1 MRVAILFII
10 AIFISS
16 LPVFNISAYTIDEI
30 DISKPFPLS
39 LLEYPVLDSPD
50 DPWIILDVDNI
61 LVNSDNS
68 GQLQNEEMVCINPTN
83 TANAVAIW
91 RDFRLG
97 YRRVGVGYT
106 FDAGQTWYD
115 TLLVVPPHPRQS
127 DPVLVVDDDGNYFA
141 CTLCLQWGNGPSGI
155 YVQKSTDG
163 GVNWGNPVAVVDS
176 NPDFFEDKQWITL
189 DRTFG
194 STNGNI
200 YIPWARFDADLTQ
213 NQVVLSYSHDGGTS
227 YGGPAAVSDGRYI
240 QWPTVTTGMNGE
252 VIVAWYSGFPLGI
265 YTDIS
270 YDQGMTFGTDSL
282 VVPINT
288 GSTEINGNILVFPF
302 PALASDVKL
311 TSPYLGNIY
320 MVFMDFNSTDMDIF
334 FTRSENTAGSW
345 TTPVRINDDPQF
357 NGADQFH
364 PWITVDEA
372 GIIHVI
378 YYDRRLDNNNWLF
391 DLFYT
396 RSEDGGDTWS
406 ANERIT
412 TVSSDPS
419 QAATAGLIGEY
430 IGLSA
435 WEGEVQTVWTDT
447 RNGNQDVYAGRMSL
461 TAIDEETTTVPKNL
475 RLGSP
480 HPNPFNNSVNLL
492 FFAAAESYVELDVV
506 DLLGRRI
513 VDIYKGECRVGE
525 NRFIWNG
532 VDIDGNEVSSGV
544 YFVRLNAQDRIET
557 RKAVLLR

>member
-1 MRVAILFII
+1 MRVVIIFMITIL
-10 AIFISS
+10 ISNLKPS
-16 LPVFNISAYTIDEI
+16 PAFGFTIDEI

-39 LLEYPVLDSPD
+39 LLEYPVFDSPD

-61 LVNSDNS
+61 RVNSDNS

-83 TANAVAIW
+83 TANAVALW

-106 FDAGQTWYD
+106 LDAGQTWHD

-127 DPVLVVDDDGNYFA
+127 DPVLAVDDDGNYFA
-141 CTLCLQWGNGPSGI
+141 CTLCLQWGSGPSGI
-155 YVQKSTDG
+155 YVQKSTDS
-163 GVNWGNPVAVVDS
+163 GVTWGNPVAVVDS
-176 NPDFFEDKQWITL
+176 NPDFFEDKQWITI

-200 YIPWARFDADLTQ
+200 YIPWARFDADFSQ
-213 NQVVLSYSHDGGTS
+213 NQVVLSYSHDGGAS
-227 YGGPAAVSDGRYI
+227 YGGPVAVSDGRYI
-240 QWPTVTTGMNGE
+240 QWPTVTTGMSGE

-265 YTDIS
+265 YTDVS
-270 YDQGMTFGTDSL
+270 YDQGITFGTDSL

-288 GSTEINGNILVFPF
+288 GSIEINGNILVFPF

-320 MVFMDFNSTDMDIF
+320 MVFMDFNVADMDIF
-334 FTRSENTAGSW
+334 FARSENTAGSW
-345 TTPVRINDDPQF
+345 TTPIRINDDPLF

-378 YYDRRLDNNNWLF
+378 FYDRRLDNNNWLF
-391 DLFYT
+391 DVFYT
-396 RSEDGGDTWS
+396 RSEDGGDTWT

-412 TVSSDPS
+412 DVSSDPS

-435 WEGEVQTVWTDT
+435 WQGEVQMVWTDT
-447 RNGNQDVYAGRMSL
+447 RNGNQDVYAGRL
-461 TAIDEETTTVPKNL
+461 RTTAIEGETASIPKNL

-480 HPNPFNNSVNLL
+480 YPNPFNNSVNLL
-492 FFAAAESYVELDVV
+492 FYASAESYVELDVV
-506 DLLGRRI
+506 DLLGRKIADIFKGKCRI
-513 VDIYKGECRVGE
+513 GE
-525 NRFIWNG
+525 NRFSWNG
-532 VDIDGNEVSSGV
+532 VDLNGNDVSSGV
-544 YFVRLNAQDRIET
+544 YFVRLNARDKIET